1 MDYNRSN
8 YYCILKEGGLISVEF
23 KQIYTPG
30 SAHLSYVI
38 SGKKSC
44 IVIDP
49 ARDVTEYLRFAEVL
63 GLPITAVILTHLHAD
78 FVAGHMELAQRTGA
92 EIFISKKAEAGYPHY
107 AVSNGEE
114 FKHDKFQIKMLD
126 TPGHTPE
133 GSVFMISDLERG
145 PIPALIFSGDTL
157 LVGDVGRPDLFPH
170 IKEELAL
177 FLYHSLRRIEKLG
190 DHIEVYPAHGAGSL
204 CGRKLSAKLS
214 STIGM
219 ERLYNGPLNIQ
230 SEDEFVRQLLT
241 GMPEVPDHFS
251 RCSKINKSGP
261 VLISELPGPKAYQPK
276 EIFNLAKEECLVV
289 DTRDQ
294 LSFCS
299 AHIPG
304 AYGLSLKGNFV
315 TYAGWVLP
323 PEKPLLLVV
332 ESKND
337 LEAAL
342 NGLYSVG
349 LDNVAGYLKGGM
361 AAWASSG
368 LKTARIENVSVEE
381 LRVRLRKKELIL
393 VDTRLKSEY
402 DLFHIP
408 GSVNVAAPDIRHRYQ
423 DWEENNKPL
432 AFICNS
438 GNRSLLAASLM
449 LRYSRFENVIN
460 IIGGTNSWEAM
471 GYPLINEEA

>member
-1 MDYNRSN
+1 
-8 YYCILKEGGLISVEF
+8 VEF

-30 SAHLSYVI
+30 LAHLSYVI

-49 ARDVTEYLRFAEVL
+49 ARDVSQYLRFAEKQ

-78 FVAGHMELAQRTGA
+78 FVAGHMELAQTTGA
-92 EIFISKKAEAGYPHY
+92 EIFISKKAEANYPHY

-114 FKHDKFQIKMLD
+114 FKHDQFLIKMLD

-133 GSVFMISDLERG
+133 GSVFLVSDLERG
-145 PIPALIFSGDTL
+145 PIPALMFSGDTL

-177 FLYHSLRRIEKLG
+177 FLYHSLRRLEKLG
-190 DHIEVYPAHGAGSL
+190 DYIEVYPAHGAGSL
-204 CGRKLSAKLS
+204 CGKKLSAKLL
-214 STIGM
+214 STLGT
-219 ERLYNGPLNIQ
+219 ERLYNRSLNIE
-230 SEDEFVRQLLT
+230 SEDEFVRELLT
-241 GMPEVPDHFS
+241 DLPEVPDHFS

-261 VLISELPGPKAYQPK
+261 ALISSIPRPKAYEPK
-276 EIFNLAKEECLVV
+276 EILNLAEEEYLVV

-294 LSFCS
+294 LTFCS

-304 AYGLSLKGNFV
+304 AYGLSLKGNFP
-315 TYAGWVLP
+315 TFAGWVLP

-332 ESKND
+332 ESGND

-342 NGLYSVG
+342 KGLYSVG
-349 LDNVAGYLKGGM
+349 LDNVAGYLNGGM
-361 AAWASSG
+361 AAWIASG

-381 LRVRLRKKELIL
+381 LKVRLRKNELIL

-402 DLFHIP
+402 DFSHIP
-408 GSVNVAAPDIRHRYQ
+408 GSVNVAAPDIRLSYR
-423 DWEENNKPL
+423 DWEKSDKPV
-432 AFICNS
+432 AFICNT

-449 LRYSRFENVIN
+449 LKYSRFEKVIN
-460 IIGGTNSWEAM
+460 VIGGTNAWERM
-471 GYPLINEEA
+471 GYPLIN